1 MCTCRPSSTR
11 ENLWAPVIW
20 PARAAPG
27 LRSTLP
33 VEEVRGPVRAVYI
46 HDENSKLTFMYKDKI
61 TAYYDKPI
69 FFFQLVIFFL
79 DLRLTLIFFFFYRAI
94 VRLNYLKI

>member
-27 LRSTLP
+27 LRSSLP

-61 TAYYDKPI
+61 TQNVEMHI
-69 FFFQLVIFFL
+69 MINLFFFSIG
-79 DLRLTLIFFFFYRAI
+79 DFFFRFKANI
-94 VRLNYLKI
+94 NFLFLL

>member
-1 MCTCRPSSTR
+1 MCTCRPSSTK

-61 TAYYDKPI
+61 TQNVEMHI
-69 FFFQLVIFFL
+69 MINL
-79 DLRLTLIFFFFYRAI
+79 FFFF
-94 VRLNYLKI
+94 NW